1 MLMIELSSILQQWAS
16 SSSSPKI
23 LAVLSSPLCLPWCLI
38 ILSSLSLY
46 PHKPQDVPVI
56 LIHCLYKICIS
67 GLLCVTLLHWLWL
80 QEYIWHDIWSRFCS
94 LRVGG
99 RQGMSYLQDCLLLYQ
114 NINVKEIWF
123 WNSYL
128 PTFLHNVM
136 KYPICFLDGVP

>member
-1 MLMIELSSILQQWAS
+1 MIELSSILQQWAS

-23 LAVLSSPLCLPWCLI
+23 LAVLSSPLCLPWCLV

-99 RQGMSYLQDCLLLYQ
+99 RQGMSYLQDCLNECGKVNFLSSVSLYL
-114 NINVKEIWF
+114 
-123 WNSYL
+123 YL
-128 PTFLHNVM
+128 GGRNCSFPHRANRL
-136 KYPICFLDGVP
+136 K